1 MIGTIRSPA
10 AGVTSSALA
19 KRSVIQASSGGGQV
33 TTLRQVRQ
41 SATAAFAGRPSPLG
55 GHRAK
60 LLSAREVP
68 AMLERLFGRN

>member
-1 MIGTIRSPA
+1 
-10 AGVTSSALA
+10 
-19 KRSVIQASSGGGQV
+19 
-33 TTLRQVRQ
+33 
-41 SATAAFAGRPSPLG
+41 LG